1 MVNLER
7 VETIEVSP
15 TRGAR
20 VTLRGLSAPVE
31 LGRTA
36 LRRLREAFPQ
46 AAAELES

>member
-1 MVNLER
+1 MINIER

-20 VTLRGLSAPVE
+20 LTLRGLEPPVE

-36 LRRLREAFPQ
+36 LRRLRESIPQ
-46 AAAELES
+46 VAGELDD